1 MTASS
6 DTSSHTLPDVDTKS
20 VSKEKAPPHWH
31 VVASQALVTPA
42 VLHYHYNGSG
52 TKEDPYVVGFIPNDP
67 RDPMGFSMVKK
78 WSITLLVAVATLAV
92 SFVSSAYTG
101 GINQIIQQF
110 GASEEAVTL
119 GVSLFVLGVSITKS
133 GSSAVC

>member
-1 MTASS
+1 M
-6 DTSSHTLPDVDTKS
+6 L
-20 VSKEKAPPHWH
+20 
-31 VVASQALVTPA
+31 
-42 VLHYHYNGSG
+42 
-52 TKEDPYVVGFIPNDP
+52 GFIPNDP

-110 GASEEAVTL
+110 GASEEAVIL
-119 GVSLFVLGVSITKS
+119 GVSLFVLGVNINKS